1 MLPPGFCCPV
11 HREVSNQLLS
21 LSRKIYPK
29 FIFAGPLFLFMSAHI
44 YIYTQIYFWT
54 RPQQFAFYPLLVILH
69 FFLLVDGLVAWYI
82 CFSGSFLFSFN
93 AKMFPTELIILGAN
107 QRLPT
112 AALLYPY
119 IPESLNF
126 QHSLYF
132 STLCS
137 IYIYTHSTVF
147 YLRRASS

>member
-1 MLPPGFCCPV
+1 MLSSAPRSEQPIVVLKPQ
-11 HREVSNQLLS
+11 NL
-21 LSRKIYPK
+21 PK
-29 FIFAGPLFLFMSAHI
+29 VYICWPFIFI
-44 YIYTQIYFWT
+44 YIHTY
-54 RPQQFAFYPLLVILH
+54 ILKYISGPGLNNLPFIH
-69 FFLLVDGLVAWYI
+69 CWLFFIFFLLVDGLVAWYI

>member
-1 MLPPGFCCPV
+1 
-11 HREVSNQLLS
+11 LLS
-21 LSRKIYPK
+21 SAPRSEQPIVVLKPQNLPK
-29 FIFAGPLFLFMSAHI
+29 VYICWPFIFIYVRTHIHI
-44 YIYTQIYFWT
+44 YANIFLDPASTIC
-54 RPQQFAFYPLLVILH
+54 LLSIAGYSS